1 MKDFKGALIDMKPNM
16 RFRNYKNIFTNLI
29 KYRSVQTAFPLV
41 SMMISYDSTRAITIT
56 KAADNRSIVKMYSL
70 QDYSITFHEEMGN
83 NEDDYIKC
91 KEVEMTDSGKQYAM
105 VYFNDGK
112 FFLRTFGKTE
122 RTKEE

>member
-1 MKDFKGALIDMKPNM
+1 
-16 RFRNYKNIFTNLI
+16 
-29 KYRSVQTAFPLV
+29 
-41 SMMISYDSTRAITIT
+41 
-56 KAADNRSIVKMYSL
+56 
-70 QDYSITFHEEMGN
+70 MGN